1 MTGVSTEAK
10 AIRTERLS
18 QRYGDTLA
26 LDALDLTVEPGEV
39 TGRLL
44 SRAGYLS

>member
-1 MTGVSTEAK
+1 MSSKTK
-10 AIRTERLS
+10 ATRTERLS
-18 QRYGDTLA
+18 KRYGDTLA
-26 LDALDLTVEPGEV
+26 LHALDLAVEPGEV